1 MWSEFDFLHSSSARL
16 VRVYRIVP
24 PVIVWPHLPSAS
36 LRLSPGPPTTTMR
49 LVLLPL
55 VCMAILSTPTLAT
68 SGEFHLHRVDAVY
81 DKCFEAS
88 SRSKFANQHVVDT
101 GKCPPSY
108 NKTVDELVAVLQC
121 PDGVTSIRDCSPIN
135 VTIATKARTHQFQSM
150 VADDL
155 ADDR

>member
-1 MWSEFDFLHSSSARL
+1 
-16 VRVYRIVP
+16 
-24 PVIVWPHLPSAS
+24 
-36 LRLSPGPPTTTMR
+36 MR

-68 SGEFHLHRVDAVY
+68 SDEFHLHRVDAVY

-108 NKTVDELVAVLQC
+108 NKTVDELATVLQC

-135 VTIATKARTHQFQSM
+135 VTIATKARTHQFRSM

-155 ADDR
+155 ADDRCGVNSTTPIWPCFRGNLDTNDTAKCILNGCPCEHG